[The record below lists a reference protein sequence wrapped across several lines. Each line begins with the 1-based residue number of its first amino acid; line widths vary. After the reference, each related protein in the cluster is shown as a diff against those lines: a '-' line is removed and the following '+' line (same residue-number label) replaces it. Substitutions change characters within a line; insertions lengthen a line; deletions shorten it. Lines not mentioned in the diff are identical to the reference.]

1 MMDFPK
7 TLAAAKR
14 AKGAEW
20 SLADALYEEVGPRG
34 STGRLQDCAEYLRA
48 YGIDYSVDYLS
59 RLHQAARLF
68 PNDRARPQWLTPGV
82 AALDAG
88 TPEVVEAAV
97 AAKKERAKEQGVE
110 YEPPSKRELRVMRKV
125 VTRHRRAS
133 EGKQQMPERDKGRAK
148 PRPTSELRHQANV
161 LGLGNHAG
169 HAARDGRSFVEQLAG
184 RELDDDDIDY
194 LLAEIDTVLTTW
206 KVARDAVRNPLA
218 ASVERF
224 LQEQA

>member
-34 STGRLQDCAEYLRA
+34 AESKFLACREYLA
-48 YGIDYSVDYLS
+48 DYGIDYSAMYLK
-59 RLHQAARLF
+59 RLHAAS
-68 PNDRARPQWLTPGV
+68 RAAQGCQPPW
-82 AALDAG
+82 A
-88 TPEVVEAAV
+88 TPEHLIAAGSLEVIEAAV
-97 AAKKERAKEQGVE
+97 AAKKERAKEESTE
-110 YEPPSKRELRVMRKV
+110 YEPPSKRELQVMRKA
-125 VTRHRRAS
+125 VTRHQRAS
-133 EGKQQMPERDKGRAK
+133 KGTQQMPERDKSRAK